1 MTAYLE
7 TGHVVLRH
15 RRPVGRSRQRLPV
28 AGVDGSRRAVPP
40 FSLNAEPGALAALP
54 GSLSAT
60 PSRHVCEGCPV
71 PVGLGLPALALAANK
86 ANSVNVVASSFF
98 IEPSR
103 V

>member
-1 MTAYLE
+1 MPE
-7 TGHVVLRH
+7 G
-15 RRPVGRSRQRLPV
+15 V
-28 AGVDGSRRAVPP
+28 APAGPAAEESGVRVPP